1 MNNLTELYIKIKDFA
16 TSHNM
21 VNEFFLP
28 RDENDLRN
36 REFDYRTLSIMPLEA
51 NISRDLNSPV
61 YTLDFAVVILDKVIY
76 ENEINNIAIIEENLF
91 IVGQLQDYL
100 IQNNYDVNFEN
111 VDVMSMKEGDY
122 TVSSAVCD
130 FQVVLARKPYQLDID
145 N

>member
-16 TSHNM
+16 NSHNM
-21 VNEFFLP
+21 VNEFFLA

-36 REFDYRTLSIMPLEA
+36 REFNYRTLSIMPLEA
-51 NISRDLNSPV
+51 NISRDLSSPV

-76 ENEINNIAIIEENLF
+76 EDEINNIGIIEENLF
-91 IVGQLQDYL
+91 VIGQLQDYL
-100 IQNNYDVNFEN
+100 IQDGYDVDFDN

-122 TVSSAVCD
+122 TVSSAVCEL
-130 FQVVLARKPYQLDID
+130 QVVLARKPYKLDID